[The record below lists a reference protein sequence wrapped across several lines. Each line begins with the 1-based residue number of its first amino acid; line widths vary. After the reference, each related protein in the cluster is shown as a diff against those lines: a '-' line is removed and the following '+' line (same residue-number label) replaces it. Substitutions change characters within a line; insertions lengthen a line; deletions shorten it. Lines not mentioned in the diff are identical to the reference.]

1 MAKIDKIQ
9 VEKKEILWADRKR
22 ILGMPI
28 SFTRYSIDDER
39 LYVKK
44 GFFRTELDEIL
55 LYRILDVKS
64 TQTLWQKIFGVG
76 TLTLFSA
83 DQSNPQL
90 ILKNIKK
97 QEKLHRYLS
106 DVIEKNR
113 QSKGIVGREIVGS
126 AGMRQGPGHDGDAP
140 GDFHPDAPDH
150 VCDSC
155 DQ

>member
-1 MAKIDKIQ
+1 
-9 VEKKEILWADRKR
+9 
-22 ILGMPI
+22 
-28 SFTRYSIDDER
+28 
-39 LYVKK
+39 VKK

-97 QEKLHRYLS
+97 PEKLHRYLS

-113 QSKGIVGREIVGS
+113 QSKGVVGREIVGS

-140 GDFHPDAPDH
+140 GDFHQDAPDH